1 MYIKYLY
8 LYVGSQL
15 FLVCQGWHFDILTID
30 MYEPFKI
37 PYFSIDSIAYFEH
50 VGWNLHDAG
59 NNGDIKYL

>member
-37 PYFSIDSIAYFEH
+37 PYFSIDSIAYCEH
-50 VGWNLHDAG
+50 VG
-59 NNGDIKYL
+59 